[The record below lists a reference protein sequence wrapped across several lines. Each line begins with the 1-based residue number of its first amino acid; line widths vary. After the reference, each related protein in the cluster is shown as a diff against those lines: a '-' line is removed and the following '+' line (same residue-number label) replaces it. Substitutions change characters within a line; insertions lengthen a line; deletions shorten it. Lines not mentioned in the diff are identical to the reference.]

1 MASDM
6 DLEQQ
11 EREEELKRLEEDVK
25 NSDVALDKL
34 NSEYEE
40 QMDEMAEE
48 PEQEHG
54 KVWLFFGKLH
64 KALEKN
70 LGRNIIIGVYA
81 ITVIRIIADL
91 VMFMRGVFY
100 VDYAMVPRNFFY
112 YFFYF

>member
-1 MASDM
+1 
-6 DLEQQ
+6 
-11 EREEELKRLEEDVK
+11 
-25 NSDVALDKL
+25 
-34 NSEYEE
+34 
-40 QMDEMAEE
+40 MAEE

-100 VDYAMVPRNFFY
+100 VDLQWFQEISFTIFFQS
-112 YFFYF
+112 